1 MAKRISLIGKSDDEI
16 IQLLENN
23 HGVVRIKKNMGCI
36 SNMLVRVHNIGN
48 VYYQIPVV
56 FVSKESGIR
65 VKAHKNCKLIHS
77 ICKAKISNIDKAFG
91 IQFPSKYRF
100 KTEAEF
106 EKEFGRDEKYNAI
119 KYPHPHWNP
128 EMDIFFGKEL
138 TETEEDNLRFYDIFY
153 FIKTFTKENEE
164 IENIITWNTTQYNV
178 EIKGRYFNY
187 AGWMFTHNEL
197 YVE

>member
-1 MAKRISLIGKSDDEI
+1 MAKRISLIGKTDDEI

-23 HGVVRIKKNMGCI
+23 HGVIRIKKNAACI
-36 SNMLVRVHNIGN
+36 SIRDTLVRIQEVHRDTISITEASSKRIKEIKDCFVYANRVVNI
-48 VYYQIPVV
+48 
-56 FVSKESGIR
+56 F
-65 VKAHKNCKLIHS
+65 
-77 ICKAKISNIDKAFG
+77 NIDKAFG

-106 EKEFGRDEKYNAI
+106 EKEFGRDEKYKGI
-119 KYPHPHWNP
+119 KYPHPNWNP

-138 TETEEDNLRFYDIFY
+138 TEAEEDNLRFHDIFY
-153 FIKTFTKENEE
+153 FIKTFTKEEE
-164 IENIITWNTTQYNV
+164 MENIINMNTTDFDV
-178 EIKGRYFNY
+178 EIQGKNFNY